1 MSTIFG
7 ENIHSYVKNWDEVE
21 TTKFQ
26 GFDVNSWAKDCFDSS
41 FVMHYKGGDKTVDNK
56 GVIHFTK
63 DGCIILN
70 GVIYSGAQCLNVVYE
85 AYTGNKLNT
94 AGEAEDFMMRHADD
108 PHLAF
113 VFFHIYPYDDI
124 VGNQISDSLSIGTGL
139 FITSGRT
146 ATGGLFYQHYFWAG
160 THYYRV
166 VAAEALEASAWIE
179 IQDISS
185 IRYNESE
192 HKIEL
197 HGIKNLS
204 TSIKNPAAFVGNTA
218 SSVIIPLA
226 DSSKDGLC
234 PSGIPTQVNNNTK
247 YINEL
252 KTSVISDL
260 TDKVNKA
267 VDRSIY
273 NFDNIINGGANTLK
287 PLSELYN
294 YNGANDSSITTE
306 LQNIENCEIN
316 WYADD
321 RKFFLNLGQYQW
333 PVTEVIIKNTN
344 PDWDIWNRWYS
355 MYGKPVIYGNTDNYQ
370 YNLYRE
376 THGFN
381 DQSKNWRNAANNIY
395 VICSEGDNQHNNIES
410 LSYILLDETGI
421 QNKLDWLA
429 EKVTQEPSS
438 QPSID
443 LTPYVKKSEFDELV
457 NNWDSSNRVRAY
469 IDSVMDYIYRDS
481 TNSLESHILPGI
493 RNNFTSYVTK
503 QQLVNQSY
511 IKKTDAVKSFTSYQ
525 YISNQS
531 YITPT
536 KLNTTLN
543 DYTLNSNFN
552 VLQSK
557 VGLNTTSI
565 SDLYNS
571 YNSLYSSFITLQ
583 NSYNSLYNTVAYNIS
598 YHNSMIEYL
607 IGLHNSSGTVVT
619 PAPVTDAPVTDAP
632 VTSAPAIDSITLKL
646 SDYNN
651 KKNILWDSS
660 YIREC
665 VTVHINN
672 DLINSVGSTYNN
684 DTIQINNVS
693 FIGTRSYMFDL
704 TLVSNVVV
712 FGSLTKEQALSQ
724 SHGYKLIWT
733 GGLSTTTMGEPPSQS
748 CPSTNINDCPY
759 MLEGAFGSTLT
770 AYRGTNGPYE
780 IFGRYVNGTTTIPGV
795 GSAYYTAK
803 FRYLYPYLTKL
814 GDYTFSYF
822 EYPNDYVINDDSDK
836 TKRAVT
842 PGKWY
847 NVTDSVSVMLD
858 SSWMYNNKYFV
869 KYTVTIDKSAAVK
882 FNSGDYKM
890 QVGLHVCSPQ
900 IFRTDDL
907 TIK

>member
-1 MSTIFG
+1 M
-7 ENIHSYVKNWDEVE
+7 
-21 TTKFQ
+21 
-26 GFDVNSWAKDCFDSS
+26 
-41 FVMHYKGGDKTVDNK
+41 
-56 GVIHFTK
+56 
-63 DGCIILN
+63 
-70 GVIYSGAQCLNVVYE
+70 
-85 AYTGNKLNT
+85 
-94 AGEAEDFMMRHADD
+94 
-108 PHLAF
+108 
-113 VFFHIYPYDDI
+113 
-124 VGNQISDSLSIGTGL
+124 
-139 FITSGRT
+139 
-146 ATGGLFYQHYFWAG
+146 
-160 THYYRV
+160 
-166 VAAEALEASAWIE
+166 
-179 IQDISS
+179 
-185 IRYNESE
+185 
-192 HKIEL
+192 
-197 HGIKNLS
+197 
-204 TSIKNPAAFVGNTA
+204 AFVGNTA

-226 DSSKDGLC
+226 DSSKDELC
-234 PSGIPTQVNNNTK
+234 PSGMPTQVNNNTK

-252 KTSVISDL
+252 KTSVIPDL

-273 NFDNIINGGANTLK
+273 NFDNIINGGANTFK

-294 YNGANDSSITTE
+294 YNGTNDSSITAE

-316 WYADD
+316 WYADN

-333 PVTEVIIKNTN
+333 PVTEAIIKNTN
-344 PDWDIWNRWYS
+344 PDWDIWNQWYS
-355 MYGKPVIYGNTDNYQ
+355 MYGKPIIYGNADNYQ

-381 DQSKNWRNAANNIY
+381 DQTKNWRNAANNIY

-410 LSYILLDETGI
+410 LSYILLDETGVKK
-421 QNKLDWLA
+421 QLDWLT
-429 EKVTQEPSS
+429 EKVTSEPVS
-438 QPSID
+438 QAPVD

-457 NNWDSSNRVRAY
+457 NNWDSSNSIRAY
-469 IDSVMDYIYRDS
+469 IDSVMDYIYRGS
-481 TNSLESHILPGI
+481 SSLESHILPGI

-511 IKKTDAVKSFTSYQ
+511 IKKTDAIKSFTSYQ

-531 YITPT
+531 YITTT

-565 SDLYNS
+565 NNLYNS

-583 NSYNSLYNTVAYNIS
+583 NSYNSLYNAVAYNIS

-619 PAPVTDAPVTDAP
+619 PAPVTPAPVTPAP

-651 KKNILWDSS
+651 KQNILWDSS
-660 YIREC
+660 YIRET

-684 DTIQINNVS
+684 DTIQLNNVS
-693 FIGTRSYMFDL
+693 FIGTRSYTFDL
-704 TLVSNVVV
+704 TLVSNVVAY
-712 FGSLTKEQALSQ
+712 GSLTKEQALTN

-733 GGLSTTTMGEPPSQS
+733 GGLSTTLMGEPPSQNN
-748 CPSTNINDCPY
+748 PSINIKSCPY

-770 AYRGTNGPYE
+770 AYRGTNGLYE
-780 IFGRYVNGTTTIPGV
+780 IFSRYVEGTSTIPGS

-803 FRYLYPYLTKL
+803 FRYLYPYLTQL
-814 GDYTFSYF
+814 GDYAFSYF
-822 EYPNDYVINDDSDK
+822 EYPNDYVINDDPDK
-836 TKRAVT
+836 TKLAAT
-842 PGKWY
+842 PGKRY
-847 NVTDSVSVMLD
+847 NVTDGISVMLD

-869 KYTVTIDKSAAVK
+869 KYTVTIDKSAAIK

-900 IFRTDDL
+900 VFRTDDL